1 MQKLNTLNNQN
12 DDNNNDG
19 SKDNNINNDNSSNK
33 HNHNNRRDGKSK
45 KVYNRPNSP
54 EGFTSDI
61 DYIKNRFKKN
71 PSVAQVQK
79 YITDNELVSYISREH
94 FIYGGIGHK
103 LPRNDFK

>member
-1 MQKLNTLNNQN
+1 MEGTDATPEEVAEFREIGYEIKQKIKMKMQKLNTLNNQN

-33 HNHNNRRDGKSK
+33 HDHNNRRNGKSK

-71 PSVAQVQK
+71 PS
-79 YITDNELVSYISREH
+79 SYV
-94 FIYGGIGHK
+94 
-103 LPRNDFK
+103 FKI